1 MVNYSILVLSC
12 DKYSSLWDSFF
23 ERLDRHWPNDS
34 AQRYL
39 LTNHLNPDFPG
50 VKNIRIGDDVDWS
63 SNLIKA
69 LSTIESEYVYILLE
83 DVFINRDI
91 DQAYFKSALACIDL
105 AKPNYVNTKALPM
118 PRGPNHSRLVRE
130 VVKGSHYRASLCN
143 AFWKK
148 EMLLT
153 LLMPGES
160 PWEFERRGSERS
172 NSHAD
177 FYGTVKNIMEFH
189 HIIIGGKVARDVLNL
204 KGISGSKILK
214 KFPVLS
220 RREWLSF
227 RVSVMRNML
236 FSRFVPQS
244 LQQWVRK
251 RFE

>member
-177 FYGTVKNIMEFH
+177 FYGTVKNH
-189 HIIIGGKVARDVLNL
+189 Y
-204 KGISGSKILK
+204 
-214 KFPVLS
+214 
-220 RREWLSF
+220 W
-227 RVSVMRNML
+227 
-236 FSRFVPQS
+236 
-244 LQQWVRK
+244 RK
-251 RFE
+251 SSQRRFEPQRNFWFENTEEVPCSQSSGVALLSSQRNAKYAVFKICPTKPATMGAQTI